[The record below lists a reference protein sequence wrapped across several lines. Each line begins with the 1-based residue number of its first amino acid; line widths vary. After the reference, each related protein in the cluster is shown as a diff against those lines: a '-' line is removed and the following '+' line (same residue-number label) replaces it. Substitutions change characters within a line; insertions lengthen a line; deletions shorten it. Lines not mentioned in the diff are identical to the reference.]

1 MLGKDWKV
9 VKTSKGNRRI
19 YTRKCDLC
27 KTYYEGR
34 GAKFCSKSCACK
46 WGRQTK
52 DYSKAVFKKGKANPN
67 GKGLTQEHKNKLS
80 KMMKERWKNGL
91 ITSTTFRPKETS
103 LEKIARQ
110 ALEELGIKFKSKF
123 WINIKGY
130 SPKEYD
136 FYIPSL
142 NLLLEVDGEYWHSLP
157 KNIENDKYKNELA
170 KVAGY
175 RLLRIPEKLALVELI
190 KISIKKEEVNGVDNP
205 GQEHLPVVQSN
216 S

>member
-1 MLGKDWKV
+1 MSSKEWKV
-9 VKTSKGNRRI
+9 VKTTNGNQRI
-19 YTRKCDLC
+19 YTRNCNWC

-46 WGRQTK
+46 WGRKTK
-52 DYSKAVFKKGKANPN
+52 DYSKAAFKKGKKNPN
-67 GKGLTQEHKNKLS
+67 ANGLSVERRVQLS
-80 KMMKERWKNGL
+80 KMMKERWKNGT
-91 ITSTTFRPKETS
+91 IISTTFRPKETS

-110 ALEELGIKFKSKF
+110 ALEELGINFKSKF

-142 NLLLEVDGEYWHSLP
+142 NLLLEIDGEYWHSLP
-157 KNIENDKYKNELA
+157 KNIENDKYKNDLA

-175 RLLRIPEKLALVELI
+175 KLLRIPEKLVLIDLI
-190 KISIKKEEVNGVDNP
+190 KNKINTLFNI
-205 GQEHLPVVQSN
+205 
-216 S
+216 